1 MRKLLTVIGLT
12 FLMLAGCSNGDFD
25 KAMDEGKTALTN
37 KEYKNAL
44 SSFERALDE
53 KKDDSDAKVFVEQT
67 KVMIEAV
74 KLKEETK
81 VEESIKSFEKVENM
95 KNGNTTLVKQ
105 AKEERT
111 ALLAILE
118 TKKKY
123 SEQLVKSEELIG
135 KKNYS
140 EAKELLTKLVSET
153 KDNKSLE
160 EYNKKA
166 AGLIT
171 KIGEEEKNAKNVAV
185 ATKTEKTN
193 TAPAQ
198 KVATENNKKVEA
210 DKTQKV
216 ATENNKKVE
225 ADKTQKVAT
234 ENNKKVEADKTQ
246 NVTTENNK
254 KVEADKTQNVTT
266 ENNKKVETGK
276 NQDAFTFD
284 KAKEYIKNE
293 YKEEYDYTLEDT
305 QVENGKKY
313 YKIRVRTTYK
323 IEGAAGSGFT
333 GVFKVF
339 EDGTIIELH

>member
-1 MRKLLTVIGLT
+1 
-12 FLMLAGCSNGDFD
+12 MLAGCSNGNFD

-44 SSFERALDE
+44 SSFEKALDE
-53 KKDDSDAKVFVEQT
+53 KKDDSDAKMLVEQT

-95 KNGNTTLVKQ
+95 KDGNNTLIKQ

-111 ALLAILE
+111 ALLAVLE
-118 TKKKY
+118 QKKKY
-123 SEQLVKSEELIG
+123 SEQLAKSEELIS
-135 KKNYS
+135 KKNYAQ
-140 EAKELLTKLVSET
+140 AKEILNKLVAET
-153 KDNKSLE
+153 KDNKNLE

-166 AGLIT
+166 VGLVT
-171 KIGEEEKNAKNVAV
+171 KINEEEKNAKSEAAV
-185 ATKTEKTN
+185 KAQKTN
-193 TAPAQ
+193 VVTNQ
-198 KVATENNKKVEA
+198 KVATEKNE
-210 DKTQKV
+210 KTETEKNQKV
-216 ATENNKKVE
+216 ATEKNGKTE
-225 ADKTQKVAT
+225 AEKNQKVVT
-234 ENNKKVEADKTQ
+234 EKNGKT
-246 NVTTENNK
+246 
-254 KVEADKTQNVTT
+254 
-266 ENNKKVETGK
+266 ETGK
-276 NQDAFTFD
+276 NQNAFTFE

-339 EDGTIIELH
+339 EDGTIIEMH